1 MNSGNYVLILHTHL
15 PYVLHHG
22 TWPHGSDW
30 LCEAVAECYIPLLNV
45 FHELADEGIS
55 PNVTLDISPVLCE
68 QLEHKD
74 FARVFDDYC
83 ATKIRLAAEDERYF
97 RRHGADPHQIYL
109 ARYWQEWYA
118 KRRLEFSGTYGNS
131 IVKSLRHLQD
141 NGLIEIITCAATHGY
156 LPLLGD
162 DRSIRLQLKTATEN
176 YKKYFGRQPH
186 GTWIPECAY
195 RPSYPWRTYLPVEY
209 YGSLRQRIGVEE
221 ALCDAGLEFFVVD
234 QPSIT
239 NSKTIG
245 FLEYSNSGSLTM
257 KPFFGQT
264 EKSPMRLYNVQSEQ
278 NPKLKPSVA
287 FARHQKIAMQVWSGD
302 SGYPGDPVY
311 LDFHKKHYS
320 SALRYWRVTDN
331 KADMM
336 YKLLYAP
343 DWIEERVNLHAFHFI
358 KSIENALTSYRA
370 VTGKL
375 GMICTPFDAELF
387 GHWWF
392 EGPRFIKAV
401 LRGLHSSPFVN
412 AVTASQHLLAARPA
426 EVVAMTESTWGRG
439 NHHDVWMS
447 DDTKWTWQA
456 IYTDELRFRKLLE
469 QYPPATMKSAMRR
482 IITQALRELLLTQ
495 SSDWQFL
502 ISTFSAKDYAE
513 QRLVSH
519 HSDFNLLCNMA
530 IRYTSENTLTKD
542 DALALEEI
550 EQRNAIFPELRIE
563 WWAENH
569 HSQQIKTI
577 TSIKNEVM
585 KKNDDVKPTTRKHSE
600 KAKKDGNND
609 THKKSDVLTEKT
621 KKKIG
626 RVKKTDDTKLSN
638 AGKSKR

>member
-1 MNSGNYVLILHTHL
+1 MNTGNYVLILHTHL

-30 LCEAVAECYIPLLNV
+30 LCEAVAECYLPLLNV
-45 FHELADEGIS
+45 FYELAGEGIS

-74 FARVFDDYC
+74 FARVFDEYC
-83 ATKIRLAAEDERYF
+83 TAKIRLAAEDERYF

-118 KRRLEFSGTYGNS
+118 KRRLEFNDIYGGS
-131 IVKSLRHLQD
+131 IIKTLRRLQD

-162 DRSIRLQLKTATEN
+162 DRSLGLQLKTAVEN
-176 YKKYFGRQPH
+176 YEKHFGRRPR

-209 YGSLRQRIGVEE
+209 YGSLHQRMGVEE
-221 ALCDAGLEFFVVD
+221 ALYDAGLEFFVVD
-234 QPSIT
+234 QPSVT
-239 NSKTIG
+239 GSKTIG
-245 FLEYSNSGSLTM
+245 FLEYSNNGSLTM

-264 EKSPMRLYNVQSEQ
+264 EKTPLRLYNVQSEQ
-278 NPKLKPSVA
+278 NANLKTSIA

-358 KSIENALTSYRA
+358 KSIENTLTSYRA

-375 GMICTPFDAELF
+375 GMVCTPFDAELF

-392 EGPRFIKAV
+392 EGPRFVKAV
-401 LRGLHSSPFVN
+401 LRGLHSSPYVN
-412 AVTASQHLLAARPA
+412 AVTTSQHLLAARPA
-426 EVVAMTESTWGRG
+426 EVIAMPESTWGRG

-456 IYTDELRFRKLLE
+456 IYTDELRFRKLME
-469 QYPPATMKSAMRR
+469 QFPPKSMKSVVRR
-482 IITQALRELLLTQ
+482 ILTQALRELLLTQ

-519 HSDFNLLCNMA
+519 HSDFNLLCDMA
-530 IRYTSENTLTKD
+530 IRHASKNTLKKD

-550 EQRNAIFPELRIE
+550 EQRNSIFPELKIE
-563 WWAENH
+563 WWLENP
-569 HSQQIKTI
+569 HSQSVTNNAS
-577 TSIKNEVM
+577 TKNKVTG
-585 KKNDDVKPTTRKHSE
+585 KSRDVKSATKKQSE
-600 KAKKDGNND
+600 KTKEDGNKNM
-609 THKKSDVLTEKT
+609 HRESKILTEKT
-621 KKKIG
+621 KRKIDLTKKADE
-626 RVKKTDDTKLSN
+626 VKLSN
-638 AGKSKR
+638 SRKSKK